1 MDEYCIVKQRAGP
14 LVKVFSTDRACFL
27 RKNGEC
33 IRSRCGPAMSRTTV
47 DKLELRLALFEYDG
61 VFHSLTFAPE
71 NLPANRKEV
80 QQIWNTYLKRL
91 KRWGS
96 GRPVDYVY
104 RIEGLHDSLHI
115 HVFLRNSEYPAV
127 LVRRLWD
134 WGEAYD
140 VPYTKKKILQE
151 DGYRRLARYFT
162 KERPEGA
169 VADAQ
174 AQSAAARGQDQQDRP
189 YLRPAGCGHLAAR
202 VQRGKKRLGRVL
214 IQQVFELLKIV
225 LLF

>member
-96 GRPVDYVY
+96 GKPFDYVY
-104 RIEGLHDSLHI
+104 RIEGLHD
-115 HVFLRNSEYPAV
+115 
-127 LVRRLWD
+127 
-134 WGEAYD
+134 
-140 VPYTKKKILQE
+140 
-151 DGYRRLARYFT
+151 
-162 KERPEGA
+162 
-169 VADAQ
+169 VAP
-174 AQSAAARGQDQQDRP
+174 R
-189 YLRPAGCGHLAAR
+189 
-202 VQRGKKRLGRVL
+202 KGRVG
-214 IQQVFELLKIV
+214 
-225 LLF
+225 

>member
-71 NLPANRKEV
+71 NLPESRKDV

-96 GRPVDYVY
+96 GNPFDYVY

-162 KERPEGA
+162 KERPEVGQHPWGPSRTLKPKVPLPEVKTSKTGRIYIPRDA
-169 VADAQ
+169 VILPLEYNETKSDWGVY
-174 AQSAAARGQDQQDRP
+174 SYSK
-189 YLRPAGCGHLAAR
+189 YLSY
-202 VQRGKKRLGRVL
+202 
-214 IQQVFELLKIV
+214 
-225 LLF
+225 

>member
-1 MDEYCIVKQRAGP
+1 M
-14 LVKVFSTDRACFL
+14 VKVFSTDRACFL

-140 VPYTKKKILQE
+140 ILPKS
-151 DGYRRLARYFT
+151 GRRSGST
-162 KERPEGA
+162 
-169 VADAQ
+169 
-174 AQSAAARGQDQQDRP
+174 RGGRRGRSSPKCRCQRS
-189 YLRPAGCGHLAAR
+189 RPARPA
-202 VQRGKKRLGRVL
+202 VSTSRGMRSSCRSSTTRQKATGACTHTAS
-214 IQQVFELLKIV
+214 I
-225 LLF
+225 

>member
-140 VPYTKKKILQE
+140 VP
-151 DGYRRLARYFT
+151 
-162 KERPEGA
+162 
-169 VADAQ
+169 
-174 AQSAAARGQDQQDRP
+174 
-189 YLRPAGCGHLAAR
+189 
-202 VQRGKKRLGRVL
+202 
-214 IQQVFELLKIV
+214 
-225 LLF
+225 

>member
-71 NLPANRKEV
+71 NLPESRKDV

-96 GRPVDYVY
+96 GKPFDYVY

-134 WGEAYD
+134 WGEAYEHPWGPSRTLKPK
-140 VPYTKKKILQE
+140 VPLPEVKASKTGRIYVPRDAVILPLE
-151 DGYRRLARYFT
+151 YNEAKSDWGVYSYS
-162 KERPEGA
+162 K
-169 VADAQ
+169 
-174 AQSAAARGQDQQDRP
+174 
-189 YLRPAGCGHLAAR
+189 YLSY
-202 VQRGKKRLGRVL
+202 
-214 IQQVFELLKIV
+214 
-225 LLF
+225 

>member
-1 MDEYCIVKQRAGP
+1 MDEYCIVRQRAGP
-14 LVKVFSTDRACFL
+14 LVKAFATDRSCFL

-71 NLPANRKEV
+71 NLPESRKDV

-96 GRPVDYVY
+96 GKPFDYVY

-115 HVFLRNSEYPAV
+115 HVFLRDNECPAV

-162 KERPEGA
+162 KERPEVGQHPWGPSRTLKPKVPLPEVKTSKTGRIYVPRDA
-169 VADAQ
+169 VILPLEYNEAKSDWGMY
-174 AQSAAARGQDQQDRP
+174 SYSK
-189 YLRPAGCGHLAAR
+189 YLSY
-202 VQRGKKRLGRVL
+202 
-214 IQQVFELLKIV
+214 
-225 LLF
+225 

>member
-162 KERPEGA
+162 KERGGR
-169 VADAQ
+169 
-174 AQSAAARGQDQQDRP
+174 RGRSSPKCRCQRS
-189 YLRPAGCGHLAAR
+189 RPARPA
-202 VQRGKKRLGRVL
+202 VSTSRGMRSSCRSSTTRQKATGACTHTAS
-214 IQQVFELLKIV
+214 I
-225 LLF
+225 

>member
-151 DGYRRLARYFT
+151 DGYRRLAPIFYQRAAGG
-162 KERPEGA
+162 RAAPVGA

-189 YLRPAGCGHLAAR
+189 YLRPAGCGHLARSSTTRQKAT
-202 VQRGKKRLGRVL
+202 GACTHTAS
-214 IQQVFELLKIV
+214 I
-225 LLF
+225 

>member
-1 MDEYCIVKQRAGP
+1 M
-14 LVKVFSTDRACFL
+14 VKVFSTDRACFL

-91 KRWGS
+91 KRWAAAGRSTTSIASRGCMTACTFTFFCATASILRCSCGDCGTGARPTMYHTQKRRSCKRTATAGS
-96 GRPVDYVY
+96 P
-104 RIEGLHDSLHI
+104 
-115 HVFLRNSEYPAV
+115 
-127 LVRRLWD
+127 
-134 WGEAYD
+134 
-140 VPYTKKKILQE
+140 
-151 DGYRRLARYFT
+151 RYFT
-162 KERPEGA
+162 KERPEVGQHPWGPSRTLKPKVPLPEVKTSKTGRIYVPRDA
-169 VADAQ
+169 VIL
-174 AQSAAARGQDQQDRP
+174 P
-189 YLRPAGCGHLAAR
+189 AR

>member
-1 MDEYCIVKQRAGP
+1 LHRKAAGGTFGQGIFDGSIVLFAEEWR
-14 LVKVFSTDRACFL
+14 VHRC
-27 RKNGEC
+27 
-33 IRSRCGPAMSRTTV
+33 RCGPAMSRTTV

-71 NLPANRKEV
+71 NLPESRKDV

-96 GRPVDYVY
+96 GKPFDYVY

-134 WGEAYD
+134 WGEADD
-140 VPYTKKKILQE
+140 VPYTKKKSCKRTAIAGSPDTSPRNDQKS
-151 DGYRRLARYFT
+151 D
-162 KERPEGA
+162 
-169 VADAQ
+169 
-174 AQSAAARGQDQQDRP
+174 SIRG
-189 YLRPAGCGHLAAR
+189 GH
-202 VQRGKKRLGRVL
+202 RGR
-214 IQQVFELLKIV
+214 
-225 LLF
+225 

>member
-71 NLPANRKEV
+71 NLPESRKEV

-96 GRPVDYVY
+96 GKPFDYVY

-162 KERPEGA
+162 
-169 VADAQ
+169 
-174 AQSAAARGQDQQDRP
+174 ARSDRRSGSIRGDHRGRSSQKCHCQRS
-189 YLRPAGCGHLAAR
+189 RPARPAASTS
-202 VQRGKKRLGRVL
+202 RGMRSSCRSSTTEAKSDWGVL
-214 IQQVFELLKIV
+214 PTASI
-225 LLF
+225 

>member
-71 NLPANRKEV
+71 NLPESRKEV

-96 GRPVDYVY
+96 GKPFDYVY

-140 VPYTKKKILQE
+140 VPYAAVRAKAKTELR
-151 DGYRRLARYFT
+151 GYAAGYVTNALEGGHVQTPGRY
-162 KERPEGA
+162 
-169 VADAQ
+169 V
-174 AQSAAARGQDQQDRP
+174 
-189 YLRPAGCGHLAAR
+189 PAM
-202 VQRGKKRLGRVL
+202 GKKLKANRVKGKYMYRKTAA
-214 IQQVFELLKIV
+214 ELPQIAERGAQEIEKKAMAYLEGNG
-225 LLF
+225 

>member
-1 MDEYCIVKQRAGP
+1 M
-14 LVKVFSTDRACFL
+14 VKVFSTDRACFL

-134 WGEAYD
+134 WARPTMYHTQKRRSSRGRLPQARPD
-140 VPYTKKKILQE
+140 ILPKS
-151 DGYRRLARYFT
+151 GRRSGST
-162 KERPEGA
+162 
-169 VADAQ
+169 
-174 AQSAAARGQDQQDRP
+174 RGGRRGRSSPKCRCQRS
-189 YLRPAGCGHLAAR
+189 RPARPA
-202 VQRGKKRLGRVL
+202 VSTSRGMRSSCRSSTTRQKATGACTHTAS
-214 IQQVFELLKIV
+214 I
-225 LLF
+225 

>member
-1 MDEYCIVKQRAGP
+1 ME
-14 LVKVFSTDRACFL
+14 
-27 RKNGEC
+27 
-33 IRSRCGPAMSRTTV
+33 
-47 DKLELRLALFEYDG
+47 
-61 VFHSLTFAPE
+61 
-71 NLPANRKEV
+71 KEV

-96 GRPVDYVY
+96 GKPFDYVY

-162 KERPEGA
+162 KERPEVGQHPWGPSRTLKPKVPLPEIKTSKTGRIYVPRDA
-169 VADAQ
+169 VILPLEYNEAKSDWGVY
-174 AQSAAARGQDQQDRP
+174 SYSK
-189 YLRPAGCGHLAAR
+189 YLSY
-202 VQRGKKRLGRVL
+202 
-214 IQQVFELLKIV
+214 
-225 LLF
+225 

>member
-1 MDEYCIVKQRAGP
+1 M
-14 LVKVFSTDRACFL
+14 VKVFSTDRACFL

-140 VPYTKKKILQE
+140 VPYTKKKIL
-151 DGYRRLARYFT
+151 
-162 KERPEGA
+162 
-169 VADAQ
+169 
-174 AQSAAARGQDQQDRP
+174 
-189 YLRPAGCGHLAAR
+189 
-202 VQRGKKRLGRVL
+202 
-214 IQQVFELLKIV
+214 
-225 LLF
+225 